1 MNIYYLGS
9 SNLHPLRSLSADLR
23 AHLRSG
29 LSGLELAK
37 PSSRPASVP
46 ALGDVTRNILGVK
59 TGGGE
64 EDEDSAYQDPN
75 TDSLR
80 SRPKSSARAGV
91 GLGPPVPSVPQ
102 PGGGPRAA
110 ASPPTKLAGAGQL
123 PASPVRNLFPDTGR
137 TQSRSSTLVDA
148 ESLQEDKS
156 PSFQPLPLDLS
167 ETRSQV
173 GDDDA
178 PGRDVPDL
186 SAALDKKTLD
196 DKVSDFLARLH
207 QDSVNLSLDIPKPRP
222 YEGGSLHLSLSNS
235 DIDGE
240 YSRAADTNDTTLTE
254 GKFLRGLETSIEVLG
269 TNLSKH
275 EQH

>member
-1 MNIYYLGS
+1 MKEKIKYEDIIADLEKKTTSLNEQLQKEQSNSLHLQKRLISVQTENENLRYYCSIKSLDFW
-9 SNLHPLRSLSADLR
+9 NMLPLRSLSADLR

-80 SRPKSSARAGV
+80 SRPKSSARGGV
-91 GLGPPVPSVPQ
+91 GLVPPVPSVPQ

-110 ASPPTKLAGAGQL
+110 ASPPTKLAGAGAGQL
-123 PASPVRNLFPDTGR
+123 PGSPARNLFPDTGR

-156 PSFQPLPLDLS
+156 KPW
-167 ETRSQV
+167 TRSSSV
-173 GDDDA
+173 FTVTCFRSVIPAAAAGSVRDPV
-178 PGRDVPDL
+178 PGW
-186 SAALDKKTLD
+186 
-196 DKVSDFLARLH
+196 
-207 QDSVNLSLDIPKPRP
+207 
-222 YEGGSLHLSLSNS
+222 
-235 DIDGE
+235 
-240 YSRAADTNDTTLTE
+240 
-254 GKFLRGLETSIEVLG
+254 
-269 TNLSKH
+269 
-275 EQH
+275 

>member
-110 ASPPTKLAGAGQL
+110 ASPPTKLAGAGAGQL

-156 PSFQPLPLDLS
+156 KSWTRSSSVFTVHSVDRHHVSGPSFQPLPLDLS

-186 SAALDKKTLD
+186 SAAPDKKTLD

-222 YEGGSLHLSLSNS
+222 YEG
-235 DIDGE
+235 
-240 YSRAADTNDTTLTE
+240 
-254 GKFLRGLETSIEVLG
+254 
-269 TNLSKH
+269 
-275 EQH
+275 

>member
-1 MNIYYLGS
+1 M
-9 SNLHPLRSLSADLR
+9 HPLRSLSADLR

-80 SRPKSSARAGV
+80 SRPKSSARGGV

-110 ASPPTKLAGAGQL
+110 ASPPTKLAGAGAGQL

-156 PSFQPLPLDLS
+156 ESW
-167 ETRSQV
+167 TRSSSVFTVQFTVLTGNMFQV
-173 GDDDA
+173 
-178 PGRDVPDL
+178 RH
-186 SAALDKKTLD
+186 S
-196 DKVSDFLARLH
+196 SRCRW
-207 QDSVNLSLDIPKPRP
+207 ICPRP
-222 YEGGSLHLSLSNS
+222 GPRSVMTMFPAEMSP
-235 DIDGE
+235 
-240 YSRAADTNDTTLTE
+240 T
-254 GKFLRGLETSIEVLG
+254 
-269 TNLSKH
+269 
-275 EQH
+275 

>member
-1 MNIYYLGS
+1 ML
-9 SNLHPLRSLSADLR
+9 PLRSLSADLR

-80 SRPKSSARAGV
+80 SRPKSSARGGV
-91 GLGPPVPSVPQ
+91 GLVPPVPSVPQ

-110 ASPPTKLAGAGQL
+110 ASPPTKLAGAGAGQL
-123 PASPVRNLFPDTGR
+123 PGSPARNLFPDTGR

-156 PSFQPLPLDLS
+156 KPW
-167 ETRSQV
+167 TRSSSV
-173 GDDDA
+173 FTVTCFRSVIPAAAAGSVRDPV
-178 PGRDVPDL
+178 PGW
-186 SAALDKKTLD
+186 
-196 DKVSDFLARLH
+196 
-207 QDSVNLSLDIPKPRP
+207 
-222 YEGGSLHLSLSNS
+222 
-235 DIDGE
+235 
-240 YSRAADTNDTTLTE
+240 
-254 GKFLRGLETSIEVLG
+254 
-269 TNLSKH
+269 
-275 EQH
+275 